1 MQGCKCCKYFQD
13 EISLLPCPLRGGFK
27 NEDKLALET
36 SIEQPSRHWTGWKT
50 QDGKTNICWNW
61 NQRCFVSRKIF
72 LISLQLINGTRL
84 SRFVL
89 LKLASGKKV
98 RVWSKIE
105 CWDVAKD
112 NSAARLPPWWLGF
125 LSAASDC
132 LSWSVFW
139 RSGARVQRGRYRQP
153 HLLINK
159 LPLSRQLQAGHQP
172 GTSAHTGSGSRG
184 RDHGGEVARARVT
197 ASWRSRPRAR
207 GSSLKAGVLS
217 ARTVMA
223 PPRLVTI
230 SPRPRVTRR
239 EPRAAPLPA
248 IGRRCAATGH
258 QLPVPQ
264 LWLAG
269 WCPLGGTPGDFCP
282 PILMTPLHCGRRSC
296 SRYISFF
303 WMSRFVLSGCRL
315 THRWRVAVG
324 PNKQRANHPQHYSL
338 QSEIIQWMHVIIS
351 Q

>member
-159 LPLSRQLQAGHQP
+159 LPLSRQLQAGHQL

-197 ASWRSRPRAR
+197 ASWRSRPRTW

-230 SPRPRVTRR
+230 SRPRRAPAWLAASPAPRR
-239 EPRAAPLPA
+239 CLPLVGAAPPRATSCQF
-248 IGRRCAATGH
+248 RSCD
-258 QLPVPQ
+258 
-264 LWLAG
+264 WLAG
-269 WCPLGGTPGDFCP
+269 VRWAGLRVTSVHPSSWLLFTAAGGAAADIFPFFEWAGLCYLGA
-282 PILMTPLHCGRRSC
+282 GRHIAGVWLWVRTNNGLTIPSTT
-296 SRYISFF
+296 RYN
-303 WMSRFVLSGCRL
+303 L
-315 THRWRVAVG
+315 
-324 PNKQRANHPQHYSL
+324 K
-338 QSEIIQWMHVIIS
+338 
-351 Q
+351 

>member
-98 RVWSKIE
+98 QVWSKIE

-172 GTSAHTGSGSRG
+172 GTSAHTGPAHEDGIMVARSRG
-184 RDHGGEVARARVT
+184 RGSLLAGGHGRGREEAH
-197 ASWRSRPRAR
+197 WRPGYWVPALWWHLQDWWPSPA
-207 GSSLKAGVLS
+207 LA
-217 ARTVMA
+217 A
-223 PPRLVTI
+223 PPRD
-230 SPRPRVTRR
+230 SPRAPR
-239 EPRAAPLPA
+239 RAAACHWSALRRHGPPA
-248 IGRRCAATGH
+248 ASSAAVIG
-258 QLPVPQ
+258 
-264 LWLAG
+264 WLVSAG
-269 WCPLGGTPGDFCP
+269 RDSGWLLSTHPHDSSSLRPAELQ
-282 PILMTPLHCGRRSC
+282 PIYFLFLNEQVCVIWVQADTSLACGCGSEQTTIP
-296 SRYISFF
+296 SPTRYN
-303 WMSRFVLSGCRL
+303 L
-315 THRWRVAVG
+315 
-324 PNKQRANHPQHYSL
+324 K
-338 QSEIIQWMHVIIS
+338 
-351 Q
+351 